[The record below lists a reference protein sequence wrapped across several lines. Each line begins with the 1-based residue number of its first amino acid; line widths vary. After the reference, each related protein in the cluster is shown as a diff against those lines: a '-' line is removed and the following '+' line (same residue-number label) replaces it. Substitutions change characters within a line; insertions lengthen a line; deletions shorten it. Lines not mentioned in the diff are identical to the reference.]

1 MSATR
6 PSNPFPK
13 QGEAR
18 SPQVR
23 GAPARHTGST
33 GQPYEREKYRNM
45 STVGIIANP
54 AAGKDI
60 RRLVAAGRVVSNQ
73 EKANILRRVFAGIVS
88 AGVDRILIMPD
99 HSGLAR
105 PASRDVENKIKL
117 DYVEMPV
124 ADHQGAS
131 TNAARAMAEQGVDCI
146 VTLGG
151 DGTNRVVAKGCG
163 EVPLVPIST
172 GTNNVFPSNIEGT
185 LAGIAAGA
193 LASGALERGEVCRRS
208 KRIDI
213 FIDDELRDTALVDV
227 AVTKQMFIG
236 ARAVWDTSSLQAMFL
251 TRAEPAS
258 IGLSS
263 IGSRLAPVSIDEEC
277 GLYVRLAGEPGPNA
291 TTVTA
296 PIAPGTVS
304 EVKIADWR
312 KIAPGE
318 KIEIDL
324 HPGTIALDG
333 EREVELLPGQNIYA
347 TLSMAG
353 PWVVGVAKA
362 MQLLAT
368 RGG

>member
-1 MSATR
+1 
-6 PSNPFPK
+6 
-13 QGEAR
+13 
-18 SPQVR
+18 
-23 GAPARHTGST
+23 
-33 GQPYEREKYRNM
+33 M

-60 RRLVAAGRVVSNQ
+60 RRLVAHGRVVSNQ

-88 AGVDRILIMPD
+88 TGVDRILIMPD
-99 HSGLAR
+99 HSGLTR
-105 PASRDVENKIKL
+105 PAAHDVEGKIAL
-117 DYVEMPV
+117 DHVEMPV

-185 LAGIAAGA
+185 LAGIAAGSIA
-193 LASGALERGEVCRRS
+193 AGVLGRGEVCRRS
-208 KRIDI
+208 KRVVINIDGEI
-213 FIDDELRDTALVDV
+213 RDSALVDATV
-227 AVTKQMFIG
+227 SKQMFVG
-236 ARAVWDTSSLQAMFL
+236 ARAIWDTNSIHAMFL

-277 GLYVRLAGEPGPNA
+277 GLYVRLDGEPGPNA

-318 KIEIDL
+318 EIEINL
-324 HPGTIALDG
+324 YPGTIALDG
-333 EREVELLPGQNIYA
+333 EREVELLPDQDVYA
-347 TLSMAG
+347 TLSMDG
-353 PWVVGVAKA
+353 PWVVDVTRA
-362 MQLLAT
+362 MTLLAS
-368 RGG
+368 RS

>member
-1 MSATR
+1 
-6 PSNPFPK
+6 
-13 QGEAR
+13 
-18 SPQVR
+18 
-23 GAPARHTGST
+23 
-33 GQPYEREKYRNM
+33 M

-60 RRLVAAGRVVSNQ
+60 RRLVAHGRVVSNQ

-88 AGVDRILIMPD
+88 VGVDRILIMPD

-105 PASRDVENKIKL
+105 PAVHDVEGKIKL

-131 TNAARAMAEQGVDCI
+131 TKAARAMVEQGVDCI

-163 EVPLVPIST
+163 EVPLIPIST

-185 LAGIAAGA
+185 LAGIAAGS
-193 LASGALERGEVCRRS
+193 LASGGLDRGEVCRRS

-213 FIDDELRDTALVDV
+213 FIDGKLHDTALVD
-227 AVTKQMFIG
+227 AAITRQMFVG
-236 ARAVWDTSSLQAMFL
+236 ARAVWDTKSLHAMFL

-263 IGSRLAPVSIDEEC
+263 IGSRLVPVSIDEEC
-277 GLYVRLAGEPGPNA
+277 GLYVRLDGEPGPNA

-304 EVKIADWR
+304 RVEIADWQ
-312 KIAPGE
+312 KVAPGE

-333 EREVELLPGQNIYA
+333 EREVELLPNQDVYA
-347 TLSMAG
+347 TLSMEG
-353 PWVVGVAKA
+353 PWVVDVPEA
-362 MQLLAT
+362 MSLVAT
-368 RGG
+368 RDR

>member
-1 MSATR
+1 
-6 PSNPFPK
+6 
-13 QGEAR
+13 
-18 SPQVR
+18 
-23 GAPARHTGST
+23 
-33 GQPYEREKYRNM
+33 M

-60 RRLVAAGRVVSNQ
+60 RRLVAHGRVVSNQ

-88 AGVDRILIMPD
+88 TGVDRILIMPD

-105 PASRDVENKIKL
+105 PAVHDVEDKITL

-131 TNAARAMAEQGVDCI
+131 TAAARAMAEQGVDCI

-172 GTNNVFPSNIEGT
+172 GTNNVFPTGIEGT
-185 LAGIAAGA
+185 LAGIAAGSV
-193 LASGALERGEVCRRS
+193 ASGAVSLEEVCRRS

-213 FIDDELRDTALVDV
+213 YIDGEIYDSALVDA
-227 AVTKQMFIG
+227 AVTTQMFVG
-236 ARAVWDTSSLQAMFL
+236 ARAVWDTSSLRAMFL

-263 IGSRLAPVSIDEEC
+263 IGSRLAPISIDEEC
-277 GLYVRLAGEPGPNA
+277 GLYVRLHGEPGANA

-296 PIAPGTVS
+296 PIAPGTIS

-318 KIEIDL
+318 KIEIDQ

-333 EREVELLPGQNIYA
+333 EREIELLPDQVVHA
-347 TLSMAG
+347 ALSLDG
-353 PWVVGVAKA
+353 PWVVDVPKA
-362 MQLLAT
+362 MTLLAT
-368 RGG
+368 RG

>member
-1 MSATR
+1 
-6 PSNPFPK
+6 
-13 QGEAR
+13 
-18 SPQVR
+18 
-23 GAPARHTGST
+23 
-33 GQPYEREKYRNM
+33 M

-60 RRLVAAGRVVSNQ
+60 RRLVARGRVVSNQ

-88 AGVDRILIMPD
+88 TGVDRLLIMPD

-105 PASRDVENKIKL
+105 PAAHDVEGKIEL
-117 DYVEMPV
+117 EYVEMPV

-131 TNAARAMAEQGVDCI
+131 TEAARAMVGQGVGCI

-151 DGTNRVVAKGCG
+151 DGTNRVVARGCG

-172 GTNNVFPSNIEGT
+172 GTNNVFPTSIEGT
-185 LAGIAAGA
+185 LAGIAAGSMA
-193 LASGALERGEVCRRS
+193 AGVLTREEVCRRS
-208 KRIDI
+208 KRLDI
-213 FIDDELRDTALVDV
+213 YVDGKFRDSALVDA
-227 AVTKQMFIG
+227 AVTTQMFVG
-236 ARAVWDTSSLQAMFL
+236 ARAVWDTDSLRTILL

-263 IGSRLAPVSIDEEC
+263 IGSRLSPISIDEEC
-277 GLYVRLAGEPGPNA
+277 GMYVRLDGEPGPNA

-304 EVKIADWR
+304 EVKITDWR

-318 KIEIDL
+318 KIDIGL

-333 EREVELLPGQNIYA
+333 EREVELLPGQDVYA
-347 TLSMAG
+347 ELSMDG
-353 PWVVGVAKA
+353 PWVVDVPKA
-362 MQLLAT
+362 MALLAS
-368 RGG
+368 R

>member
-1 MSATR
+1 
-6 PSNPFPK
+6 
-13 QGEAR
+13 
-18 SPQVR
+18 
-23 GAPARHTGST
+23 
-33 GQPYEREKYRNM
+33 M

-60 RRLVAAGRVVSNQ
+60 RRLVAHGRVVSNQ

-88 AGVDRILIMPD
+88 TGADRILVMPD

-105 PASRDVENKIKL
+105 PASADVEGQIKI

-131 TNAARAMAEQGVDCI
+131 TNAARAMADEGADCI

-151 DGTNRVVAKGCG
+151 DGTNRVVAKGCR

-172 GTNNVFPSNIEGT
+172 GTNNVFPANTEGT

-193 LASGALERGEVCRRS
+193 VAMGVLALGEACRRS

-213 FIDDELRDTALVDV
+213 YVDGERRDDALVDA
-227 AVTKQMFIG
+227 AVSTQMFVG
-236 ARAVWDTSSLQAMFL
+236 ARAVWDTNNLQAMFL

-263 IGSRLAPVSIDEEC
+263 IGSRLQPIEIDQEI
-277 GLYVRLAGEPGPNA
+277 GMYIRFTGKPGPNA
-291 TTVTA
+291 TTVRA
-296 PIAPGTVS
+296 PIAPGMISDV
-304 EVKIADWR
+304 EICDWR
-312 KIAPGE
+312 VIKPGE
-318 KIEIDL
+318 KIEITQ

-333 EREVELLPGQNIYA
+333 EREVELLPNQSVFA
-347 TLSMAG
+347 SLSTDG
-353 PWVVGVAKA
+353 PWVVDVSKA
-362 MQLLAT
+362 MLLLAT
-368 RGG
+368 R